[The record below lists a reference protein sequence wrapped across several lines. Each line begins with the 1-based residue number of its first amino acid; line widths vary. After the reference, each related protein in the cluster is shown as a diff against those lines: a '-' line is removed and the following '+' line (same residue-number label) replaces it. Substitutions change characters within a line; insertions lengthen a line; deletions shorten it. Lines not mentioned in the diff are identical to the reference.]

1 MKFIVSQSGFIAD
14 EEEGSPGRSIEIS
27 VGEKVVILLKQYA
40 PTTVRFSWN
49 GKHYS
54 ASKVLFGGTRETRN
68 CAGPHLSHASC
79 SACHLGPDA
88 EAGAESA
95 RKDER
100 WTA

>member
-54 ASKVLFGGTRETRN
+54 ASKV
-68 CAGPHLSHASC
+68 C
-79 SACHLGPDA
+79 SAEHAKP
-88 EAGAESA
+88 ETA
-95 RKDER
+95 RDHI
-100 WTA
+100 